1 MSNQL
6 EEIQKLYA
14 KVKTYKIPRVKR
26 EGMDQ
31 TSVEIN
37 PLSLEDIGLLNTEE
51 DLPPEEL
58 ANKVIK
64 LFAKSL
70 GIDEGDAKKISV
82 EFMDDISFA
91 FMDANNFKD
100 DDMKK
105 TGIKDFIK
113 KKQEQI
119 KVNQEKANGE
129 STEPAKK

>member
-14 KVKTYKIPRVKR
+14 KVKTYKIPMVKK

-31 TSVEIN
+31 ISVEIN

-82 EFMDDISFA
+82 EFMDDISSA